1 MCSCARTH
9 NSIHHCRSSTK
20 IQSDFGLRAFRAP
33 TQAEMLFAL
42 FHGGGSMATE
52 LSPLGVQLLGE
63 ANGEVTGH

>member
-1 MCSCARTH
+1 
-9 NSIHHCRSSTK
+9 
-20 IQSDFGLRAFRAP
+20 
-33 TQAEMLFAL
+33 MLFAL